1 MNKIRIFENPD
12 FGQIRTTVDEK
23 GEALFCLRDVCK
35 VLGLKAKHVTERLDD
50 RVVSNGLISD
60 SIGRKHKVCFVNEI
74 GFYDTVLDSRK
85 PIARAFRKW
94 VTGEVLPQIRKTGG
108 YIPMDKD
115 ENANNRKNASTDE
128 DILTRALVIAN
139 KTIALKDKVIEV
151 QRPSVEFAKAI
162 TSSKDSIL
170 IRDLAKLITQNGVK
184 IGQGRLFYWLRL
196 NGYLFKRETRPIQKW
211 VELGIFDTNI
221 SLMQNSN
228 GKHMRVTTK
237 VTGKGQQY
245 FIDGFVSGRFK
256 YQNLDFLRDEVEIPV
271 HGY

>member
-1 MNKIRIFENPD
+1 MNKIRIFENSD

-35 VLGLKAKHVTERLDD
+35 VLGLKTNHVTERLDD
-50 RVVSNGLISD
+50 EVVSIHPISD
-60 SIGRKHKVCFVNEI
+60 KLGRKQKAYFVNEI

-108 YIPMDKD
+108 YIPM
-115 ENANNRKNASTDE
+115 DE

-184 IGQGRLFYWLRL
+184 IGQARLFYWLRL